1 MAAKEG
7 GARRNKAGRTP
18 DKQGFYYRRNEAWVE
33 AAPMA
38 ETPDLDGWEHKPVLD
53 GRFELYE
60 RVIDNPVA
68 PGVTDAGVAF
78 DETHRFEDFGFL
90 KWLPK
95 TGGAD
100 NFSNG
105 SEGTLALSLF
115 PERLKSPHPNSHG
128 STCGN
133 AGMVSNRMGRG
144 PKSLTPSPGNDPV
157 SGPRLPCLPTP
168 EHELPGLGQA
178 QSMARGGLDYSL
190 WVSID
195 TEFVSPEGE
204 RGEART
210 REHRRVVS
218 WQCCFTVG
226 DRLVEWML
234 LPRTAQPPHI
244 DEFCALVAERAG
256 APVGYYGRE
265 HNPTFNMTLVAHSQ
279 QADITTFK
287 GSKRVLQILCSAAGG
302 LFTGR
307 SAWNVHIKRRRI
319 VPDASTSQLYQL
331 RVAVRDTMNFSAA
344 GTSLAVL
351 GDAVGLPKLDMSE
364 DDYRDMA
371 QVRDAEFERFAAYAI
386 RDVEVAHRYLASAFG
401 LVNVKLKPTIPSLS
415 ATYLRRRCT
424 QALDGLGFPE
434 TYRDVESQKTDAYDA
449 FYRGVRRKR
458 KGLVAM
464 HGVDGSREFVVDERL
479 IPVTEVARDTQSLA
493 AFSFK
498 GGWNGCNVVGYFE
511 GETYDADLCGAYPT
525 ASGAVLDPDWF
536 QPFARTWEDE
546 GMALQQLPPW
556 FAFRPGFGCVHFEF
570 PEAVKY
576 PCLGF
581 QTEHGIVYPRTSE
594 GTSGC
599 YVTLPE
605 VVLALRLGARVHAL
619 RFVIP
624 AVYERDGVLLAAY
637 KGLIEQ
643 RARDAVTYGKKSPQ
657 ELGDKLMNNA
667 GLGKH
672 GQDVSPKTYRDLRS
686 LEMKDRGTSEVTNPV
701 VASMSTALPR
711 VCLLAA
717 ANQLDELG
725 YRVFSETT
733 DGFISDAPA
742 DVLTALDLYGFADRM
757 RYVRAYYSDG
767 ADDKIWEIKHV
778 QRRLL
783 NQTTRLNV
791 GFEPGGVL
799 ARGGFKGYKRLP
811 GEKDVSGERRERF
824 VHDVVTR
831 TSPLAYTSR
840 DWVSPADMLDWDEDM
855 HVYEGRHAANPNF
868 DMKRRP
874 LLDTMADVE
883 FACAGDVVRVANYD
897 TAPWE
902 TLGEFRRHKATV
914 GEHQLVLAAD
924 YVKAA
929 ERAANYTGR
938 ELTDTD
944 FVRWAVTAHRSGR
957 VRIDALSDLS
967 GAERLR
973 FINAFIHDGRPFT
986 PNDWKNAGRQSRQN
1000 LPEPAVWMPWVED
1013 MEEAWVGSLCPCA

>member
-1 MAAKEG
+1 
-7 GARRNKAGRTP
+7 
-18 DKQGFYYRRNEAWVE
+18 
-33 AAPMA
+33 
-38 ETPDLDGWEHKPVLD
+38 
-53 GRFELYE
+53 
-60 RVIDNPVA
+60 
-68 PGVTDAGVAF
+68 
-78 DETHRFEDFGFL
+78 
-90 KWLPK
+90 
-95 TGGAD
+95 
-100 NFSNG
+100 
-105 SEGTLALSLF
+105 
-115 PERLKSPHPNSHG
+115 
-128 STCGN
+128 
-133 AGMVSNRMGRG
+133 
-144 PKSLTPSPGNDPV
+144 
-157 SGPRLPCLPTP
+157 
-168 EHELPGLGQA
+168 
-178 QSMARGGLDYSL
+178 MARGGLDYSL

-226 DRLVEWML
+226 GRLVEWML

-371 QVRDAEFERFAAYAI
+371 QVRDAEFERFAAYSI

-556 FAFRPGFGCVHFEF
+556 SAFRPGFGCVHFEF

-624 AVYERDGVLLAAY
+624 AVHERDDVLLAAY

-855 HVYEGRHAANPNF
+855 HVYKGRHAANPNF